1 MNDTRKDKRAP
12 VSLKVRFKSATVDE
26 FVEHY
31 SRDISHGGLFIK
43 SKQPMA
49 IGTLL
54 KFELQLKDESKLI
67 QGVGRVVWK
76 RDSTETT
83 TEEAPAGMGIKF
95 IKMDPESRAIV
106 EKMVDQR
113 GAEPG
118 QYEAGGGDATK
129 EDDDVSVG
137 GAASTAA
144 RPVRSAKA
152 TMAFFPA
159 ANLTEADMP
168 PPEDRTQVRQA
179 SEFLAAALAEGGE
192 DNLASQEA
200 EKKAEEA
207 RKRTEEIEKERDAAA
222 AREKADAE
230 AKERA
235 EKEARERTEREKT
248 ERAAQEK
255 ADAEKKIADEK
266 KKAEDAK
273 SETKTDK
280 AEAKPDE
287 KKKDEPKKD
296 EAKKAEPKKD
306 ESKKAEPKKDEAK
319 KAEPKKDEKR
329 PVVAAP
335 VAAPPA
341 EPQSNM
347 LPIFLGVAVVV
358 ALGGY
363 FVMSRNNETTPTHE
377 VTPTPDP
384 VPTVVEPTEPVVEPT
399 VEPTVEE
406 VVPPVAPTIQSVRI
420 PATPSGAEV
429 FLNGERLGLAPGPFD
444 APVGSTLDI
453 RLAGHREAH
462 VVVAEGVDSLEAAL
476 VPFPYVINVVTTPSG
491 ATVRVAGQT
500 VTSPARVELAARPT
514 APTRI
519 QATLTGFQNG
529 TASVLVP
536 SFAESDEAM
545 VAEAQITLVAVPVRT
560 PRVPATPT
568 TMMEATTMTEATETS
583 EPTME
588 AAPEPVMEATM
599 EAAPEPEAVPENP
612 F

>member
-83 TEEAPAGMGIKF
+83 TDEAPAGMGIKF
-95 IKMDPESRAIV
+95 IKMDPESRGIV

-137 GAASTAA
+137 GAALASTAAA

-222 AREKADAE
+222 AREKADVE

-235 EKEARERTEREKT
+235 EKEARERAEREKT
-248 ERAAQEK
+248 ERAQEK
-255 ADAEKKIADEK
+255 SDAEQ

-273 SETKTDK
+273 SQTKPE
-280 AEAKPDE
+280 EAKLDQE
-287 KKKDEPKKD
+287 KKDEPKKD

-306 ESKKAEPKKDEAK
+306 ESKKAEPKKAEVKKDEL
-319 KAEPKKDEKR
+319 KKDEKR

-335 VAAPPA
+335 VAVPPA

-347 LPIFLGVAVVV
+347 LPIFLGIAVIVAVS
-358 ALGGY
+358 GY
-363 FVMSRNNETTPTHE
+363 FVMSRSSEPTPTHE

-384 VPTVVEPTEPVVEPT
+384 VPTVVEPEPVVEPT
-399 VEPTVEE
+399 VEPTVQE
-406 VVPPVAPTIQSVRI
+406 VAPPVAPTIQSVRI

-462 VVVAEGVDSLEAAL
+462 VVVAEGVDSLQAAL
-476 VPFPYVINVVTTPSG
+476 VPFPYVVNVVTTPSG

-500 VTSPARVELAARPT
+500 VTSPARVELASRPM

-519 QATLTGFQNG
+519 QVSLAGFQNS
-529 TASVLVP
+529 TTSVLVP
-536 SFAESDEAM
+536 SFAESNEAM
-545 VAEAQITLVAVPVRT
+545 VAEAQITLTPVTVRT
-560 PRVPATPT
+560 PRIPTPTT
-568 TMMEATTMTEATETS
+568 TMMEATTMTEATPEA